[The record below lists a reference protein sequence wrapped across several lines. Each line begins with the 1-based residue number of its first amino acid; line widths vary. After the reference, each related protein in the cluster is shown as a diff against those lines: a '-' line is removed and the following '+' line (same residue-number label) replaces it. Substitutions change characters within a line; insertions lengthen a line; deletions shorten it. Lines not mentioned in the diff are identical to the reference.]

1 MSVDSPTIQ
10 QSLCLANCGVSAL
23 RSRRY
28 VVERYQ
34 QPTWRGANN
43 FHPDVES
50 APSRST
56 SHWKLKGGRIVTT
69 LSGTLLLEVVSPH
82 AP

>member
-28 VVERYQ
+28 VVERYARNVLNGQ
-34 QPTWRGANN
+34 NSNLRFATINPRESKCVNTAALLGTYKLDVSRPQWSGVRG
-43 FHPDVES
+43 
-50 APSRST
+50 
-56 SHWKLKGGRIVTT
+56 
-69 LSGTLLLEVVSPH
+69 
-82 AP
+82 

>member
-1 MSVDSPTIQ
+1 MNGKFTFACP
-10 QSLCLANCGVSAL
+10 C
-23 RSRRY
+23 RRIW
-28 VVERYQ
+28 Q
-34 QPTWRGANN
+34 QPTWRAANN

-56 SHWKLKGGRIVTT
+56 SHWKLNGGRIVTT

-82 AP
+82 SP